1 MSAPD
6 PASIE
11 PAPAARPFRVLA
23 VEADPII
30 AELYVDA
37 IRSRIREARV
47 EAVGLDDPGAAEA
60 IVAADV
66 AVCSAGPRPETALD
80 TLNRVLLLRPD
91 LPVIVLLPACVAADG
106 LNQAVEQGAA
116 DVLLRTHG
124 YLDQLPVT
132 VRRVVMHSRGV
143 GFADTRHRGL
153 RTALAGIRHEN
164 QTLQQ
169 LIDRLES
176 MALTDPLTGL
186 LNRRALDA
194 ALTRIFAA
202 SKRYGHE
209 LSCLVID
216 ADGFKAVNDSLGHA
230 RGDDLLRL
238 IASGIAAEFRHSDI
252 AARPG
257 GDEFVVLLPH
267 TGPRDA
273 AAVAQRL
280 RARFARE
287 AAELCGSALRRPS
300 LTVGVASRIG
310 SGVTTPEA
318 LLAAADQALYAG
330 KRSGRDCVIIA
341 SSAAEPPVAA
351 RAA

>member
-6 PASIE
+6 PATIE
-11 PAPAARPFRVLA
+11 PAPATRPFRVLV

-37 IRSRIREARV
+37 VRTRVREARID
-47 EAVGLDDPGAAEA
+47 AIGLDDAGAAEA
-60 IVAADV
+60 LLAADV
-66 AVCSAGPRPETALD
+66 AVCSAGARPESALD
-80 TLNRVLLLRPD
+80 TLNRVLLLRPE
-91 LPVIVLLPACVAADG
+91 LPVIVLLPGCAAGNG
-106 LNQAVEQGAA
+106 LQQAIEQGAA

-132 VRRVVMHSRGV
+132 VRRVVMHARGV
-143 GFADTRHRGL
+143 GFADARHRGL
-153 RTALAGIRHEN
+153 RTALAGIREEN

-176 MALTDPLTGL
+176 MALTDSLTGL

-194 ALTRIFAA
+194 ALTRVFAA

-216 ADGFKAVNDSLGHA
+216 ADGFKAVNDELGHA
-230 RGDDLLRL
+230 RGDELIKL
-238 IASGIAAEFRHSDI
+238 IASGIVAEFRQSDI

-267 TGPRDA
+267 TGPREA

-287 AAELCGSALRRPS
+287 AASLCGDCRHGPT
-300 LTVGVASRIG
+300 LTVGVSSRIG
-310 SGVTTPEA
+310 SGVTTAET

-330 KRSGRDCVIIA
+330 KRGGRDCVITA
-341 SSAAEPPVAA
+341 SATESPLAA